1 MNHFPEVADFC
12 GGTMRSFIRR
22 RKAALVGLLGGA
34 FGMIVLMALAGVIYS
49 GDGYG
54 SMPSTPPLVYPNF

>member
-1 MNHFPEVADFC
+1 
-12 GGTMRSFIRR
+12 MRSFMRR